1 MPCVLALR
9 ERPVA
14 NLRDLAEK
22 PAELSGL
29 RAATSVHRITANP
42 ARAKKSGGPS
52 ARRLRSDD

>member
-1 MPCVLALR
+1 
-9 ERPVA
+9 VA

-22 PAELSGL
+22 AAELSGL